1 MHTNEQRNRRMGC
14 SNAGIFTEAL
24 PVAEELGDRDRTCGW
39 AVTEC
44 TGPRGT
50 QTPQKES
57 CQLVTWLPLNSSQQ
71 RSCDPGL
78 GPVPTVEGR
87 IGSLSCSLPGLGLE
101 RTQSLRKL
109 MATISNFLNI
119 TVCGPMLSLPSVDL
133 QAGVGGGAGTPGQPC
148 REVTAAWD
156 EFSCFKHKVAM
167 VS

>member
-1 MHTNEQRNRRMGC
+1 MMHTNEQRNRRMGC

-57 CQLVTWLPLNSSQQ
+57 CQLVTRLPLNSSQQ

-87 IGSLSCSLPGLGLE
+87 IGSLSCSRA
-101 RTQSLRKL
+101 RTRPRKDPTKPQK
-109 MATISNFLNI
+109 ADGYNI
-119 TVCGPMLSLPSVDL
+119 KLS
-133 QAGVGGGAGTPGQPC
+133 
-148 REVTAAWD
+148 
-156 EFSCFKHKVAM
+156 
-167 VS
+167 